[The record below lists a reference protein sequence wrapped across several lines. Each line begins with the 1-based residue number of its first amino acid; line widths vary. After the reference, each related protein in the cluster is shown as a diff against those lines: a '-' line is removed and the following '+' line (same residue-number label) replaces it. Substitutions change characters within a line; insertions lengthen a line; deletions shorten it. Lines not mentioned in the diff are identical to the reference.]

1 MIGPPGSLGLPIT
14 GWYDS
19 LLMLNSLRR
28 EAMFAGTSL
37 LLAASLAFGQAQP
50 ATQPVPSR
58 TRAHVDTLASP
69 TLEGRLT
76 GSAGADAAAAYIER
90 ELKRI
95 GVQPLPGAK
104 GFRVPFT
111 YTAGVKDQGTRLDVP
126 MQGVVHKVYRSPA
139 DVLALSFSDSGVVS
153 APVVFAGYGLRVP
166 AETGGGFGYD
176 SYAGLDVKD
185 KIVLVLRYVPEKAER
200 EQREQL
206 VRYAGLR
213 YKAQAARQ
221 AGAKALLIVSG
232 PSSIR
237 PGEVVPL
244 TYDTAAAGSGIVA
257 ASISGVVADSI
268 FERAGRSLKEA
279 QEALDGGNPHVA
291 SFALGERPMT
301 VETKVVREQ
310 ATTSNVA
317 GYLPATRAVTG
328 VAKPWVMLGAHY
340 DHLGHGG
347 RGSSLAR
354 AGEETKV
361 HPGADDNASGVAA
374 VLGAAERLKNGP
386 RGRNV
391 AFTFWSGEEAGL
403 LGSAAFTAKPP
414 VPLDQLAAYFN
425 FDMVGRL
432 RDHTLQ
438 VQAAGSSPSWPAL
451 AEAANTEPKLKL
463 TVQADP
469 NLPTDSS
476 SFNQAGVPTLAF
488 FTGSHED
495 YHRPTDTADRVNVE
509 GIDRIVRFATGIIAR
524 VADASEPPAFAKVE
538 SQTRGRGARDGI
550 RLYTG
555 TIPDYASEAKG
566 LLLGGV
572 SAGGPAEQA
581 GLLKGDVIV
590 EMGGQSIANIY
601 DYTYALDVLKPDV
614 AVKVVY
620 LRSGEK
626 KETTL
631 TPRARR

>member
-1 MIGPPGSLGLPIT
+1 MLHFLRRGALGLALALSIGPS
-14 GWYDS
+14 
-19 LLMLNSLRR
+19 
-28 EAMFAGTSL
+28 
-37 LLAASLAFGQAQP
+37 AANAQAQP
-50 ATQPVPSR
+50 AVQPAATPSR
-58 TRAHVDTLASP
+58 TRAHVDALASP
-69 TLEGRLT
+69 KLEGRLT
-76 GSAGADAAAAYIER
+76 GSPGADAAAAYIER
-90 ELKRI
+90 ELTRI
-95 GVQPLPGAK
+95 GVQPLPGASSL
-104 GFRVPFT
+104 RVPFT
-111 YTAGVKDQGTRLDVP
+111 YTSGVKDDGSSVRLAVTAVDRRIWR
-126 MQGVVHKVYRSPA
+126 MQT
-139 DVLALSFSDSGVVS
+139 DVLALSFSDSGEAT

-166 AETGGGFGYD
+166 PETDGGLAYD

-185 KIVLVLRYVPEKAER
+185 KVVLVLRYVPEKAGR
-200 EQREQL
+200 EQRQQL

-232 PSSIR
+232 PTSVR
-237 PGEVVPL
+237 PGEIVPL

-257 ASISGVVADSI
+257 ASVSGAVADAI
-268 FERAGRSLKEA
+268 FARAGKSLKDA
-279 QEALDGGNPHVA
+279 QDALDEGNPHVA
-291 SFALGERPMT
+291 GFALGDQPLT
-301 VETKVVREQ
+301 VETKVVRQQ
-310 ATTSNVA
+310 ASTHNIA
-317 GYLPATRAVTG
+317 GYLPATRALTG

-374 VLGAAERLKNGP
+374 VLSAAERLKNGP

-391 AFTFWSGEEAGL
+391 AVAFWSGEEAGL
-403 LGSAAFTAKPP
+403 LGSAAFTATPP

-432 RDHTLQ
+432 RDDTLQ
-438 VQAAGSSPSWPAL
+438 VQAAGSSPAWAAL
-451 AEAANTEPKLKL
+451 AESANAEPKLKL
-463 TVQADP
+463 TIQADP

-495 YHRPTDTADRVNVE
+495 YHRPTDTADRVNAH
-509 GIDRIVRFATGIIAR
+509 GIDRIVRYATTIVAR
-524 VADASEPPAFAKVE
+524 VADTAEPPAFAKVE
-538 SQTRGRGARDGI
+538 PQTRGRGARDGM

-555 TIPDYASEAKG
+555 TIPDYATETKG

-581 GLLKGDVIV
+581 GLQKGDIV
-590 EMGGQSIANIY
+590 VEIAGQSIANVY
-601 DYTYALDVLKPDV
+601 DYTYALDVMKVDQP
-614 AVKVVY
+614 AKVVY
-620 LRSGEK
+620 LRNGEK
-626 KETTL
+626 RETML

>member
-1 MIGPPGSLGLPIT
+1 MVQFLRRGYLGAGLGLWIAV
-14 GWYDS
+14 S
-19 LLMLNSLRR
+19 
-28 EAMFAGTSL
+28 AAG
-37 LLAASLAFGQAQP
+37 AQAQP
-50 ATQPVPSR
+50 VAQTAAAPSR
-58 TRAHVDTLASP
+58 TRAHVDVLASP
-69 TLEGRLT
+69 KLEGRLT
-76 GSAGADAAAAYIER
+76 GSPGADAAAAYIEA

-95 GVQPLPGAK
+95 GAQPLPGAP

-111 YTAGVKDQGTRLDVP
+111 FTSGIKDEGSSVAVVLDRQVERRVSRAEDVP
-126 MQGVVHKVYRSPA
+126 Q
-139 DVLALSFSDSGVVS
+139 VLALSFSDAGSVK

-166 AETGGGFGYD
+166 ADTGGGFVYD

-185 KIVLVLRYVPEKAER
+185 KIVLVLRYTPEKAER
-200 EQREQL
+200 EQREQQ
-206 VRYAGLR
+206 VRFSALR
-213 YKAQAARQ
+213 YKALAARQ

-232 PSSIR
+232 PNSTQ
-237 PGEVVPL
+237 PGDVIPIG
-244 TYDTAAAGSGIVA
+244 YDTAAASSGIVA
-257 ASISGVVADSI
+257 VSISGALADAL
-268 FERAGRSLKEA
+268 FAGSGKTLKQA
-279 QEALDGGNPHVA
+279 QDALDTGNPHVA
-291 SFALGERPMT
+291 GFALGTRDVAVDARLT
-301 VETKVVREQ
+301 RQT
-310 ATTSNVA
+310 ATTYNVV

-328 VAKPWVMLGAHY
+328 VAKPWLMLGAHY

-374 VLGAAERLKNGP
+374 VLSAAERLKKGS

-391 AFTFWSGEEAGL
+391 AFAFWSGEESGL

-432 RDHTLQ
+432 RDDTLQ

-451 AEAANTEPKLKL
+451 AESANVEPKLKL
-463 TVQADP
+463 TIQADP

-476 SFNQAGVPTLAF
+476 SFNQASVPTLAF
-488 FTGSHED
+488 FTGTHED
-495 YHRPTDTADRVNVE
+495 YHRPSDTADRVDAE
-509 GIDRIVRFATGIIAR
+509 GIDRVVRYATRIIAS
-524 VADASEPPAFAKVE
+524 VADASDPPTFAKVE
-538 SQTRGRGARDGI
+538 AQTRGRGARDGM
-550 RLYTG
+550 RLSTG

-581 GLLKGDVIV
+581 GLQKGDLIV
-590 EMGGQSIANIY
+590 EIGGQSIANIY
-601 DYTYALDVLKPDV
+601 DYTYALDVMKPDV
-614 AVKVVY
+614 AVKVVF
-620 LRSGEK
+620 LRDGEK
-626 KETTL
+626 KETML